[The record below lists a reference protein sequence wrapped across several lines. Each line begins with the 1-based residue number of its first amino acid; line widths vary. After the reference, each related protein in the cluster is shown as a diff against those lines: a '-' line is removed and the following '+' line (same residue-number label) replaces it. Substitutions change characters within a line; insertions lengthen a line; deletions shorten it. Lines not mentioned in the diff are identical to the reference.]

1 MIDIDKIIRTL
12 DLTQSDAREETLV
25 GIIKFIIY
33 NTNVDIA
40 IDHIPELIKKEFS
53 IEVHRLEV
61 EETIFRLIDLNLVE
75 KNGEKIKLSQDETL
89 RIKVQTLKNEEEKEV
104 RFNNFCIHINQIAS
118 DKDYD
123 ITDAEIKKLW
133 ELFLNYL
140 HETYLSYGKNAIL
153 NFTSEESSDVDEV
166 NFLLKKYLKNI
177 DNNNLEKIF
186 IEYIKKFP
194 TYIDSQLLAHLTE
207 LANKTEAFYALGLSR
222 DEYDRI
228 YQDIKF
234 DWIVFVDTNFLYSIL
249 NLHNH
254 PEDDA
259 ARAVLKLGN
268 ELGIKFKYIPKT
280 FDELNNKRKDFDNY
294 LERNLEINQVRAL
307 LKSNKLDNFAR
318 NYYEKKIS
326 DPTNTPHPTDIITH
340 SQNILS
346 SHNLQIYQSKFEAMD
361 PLKDYLLD
369 QESSYSDYL
378 AMLDENRVD
387 KGLKAK
393 GKKDPYQIAHDIFLR
408 ESILFLRKKNVTS
421 LSETKYFGVTLDKT
435 LIKYDHFQTL
445 KKSYT
450 KVIPTFFKPSNLLK
464 KLLKYSP
471 INTEDYL
478 RAFIKTISTPAL
490 DDNFSTSRTAIRSVK
505 YFHKMGINDEKLI
518 FDCLKEEMFLS
529 NFENKENDDNALGEF
544 VESEINKKIV
554 ETSNEIELLK
564 NIQKEKE
571 SELYRVKNVSLSTNQ
586 ENIKLE
592 RKINEIESSLK
603 LYKKEL
609 KKLVGKNNQPN
620 LDSAHNQLTI
630 EHEAENIFVEEKYK
644 EIELKNKKLIGKV
657 LSFKRMYYKIKGVL
671 LILLGLLILFGIL
684 LIFIFQDSDW
694 NFVAHFFNK
703 CEDLPGMRKDLIV
716 YTTTVIIGLLDF
728 FIFKKVREI
737 FNSKKLKEK
746 LEKEIIDDI

>member
-1 MIDIDKIIRTL
+1 MVDIDKIIRTL

-33 NTNVDIA
+33 NANVDIA
-40 IDHIPELIKKEFS
+40 INDIPRLIKNDFS
-53 IEVHRLEV
+53 IEVHNLEV
-61 EETIFRLIDLNLVE
+61 EEAIFKLIDLNLVE
-75 KNGEKIKLSQDETL
+75 KDGEKIKLSQDESL
-89 RIKVQTLKNEEEKEV
+89 KIKGQTLKNEEEKKV
-104 RFNNFCIHINQIAS
+104 RFNNFCTHINQIAF
-118 DKDYD
+118 DKEYD
-123 ITDAEIKKLW
+123 ITDAEIKGLW

-153 NFTSEESSDVDEV
+153 NFTSQESSDVDEV
-166 NFLLKKYLKNI
+166 NFLIKKYLKEIN
-177 DNNNLEKIF
+177 NNNLEKIF
-186 IEYIKKFP
+186 IEYVKKFP
-194 TYIDSQLLAHLTE
+194 TYVDSQLLSHLTE

-249 NLHNH
+249 NLHSH
-254 PEDDA
+254 PEDEA

-280 FDELNNKRKDFDNY
+280 YDELNNKRKDFDNY

-326 DPTNTPHPTDIITH
+326 DPTNTPHPTDIINH
-340 SQNILS
+340 SQNILNS
-346 SHNLQIYQSKFEAMD
+346 NSLQIYQSKFEAMD
-361 PLKDYLLD
+361 SLKDYLLD

-378 AMLDENRVD
+378 SMLDENRVD

-393 GKKDPYQIAHDIFLR
+393 GKKDPYQVAHDIFLR

-445 KKSYT
+445 KKSYS
-450 KVIPTFFKPSNLLK
+450 KVIPTFFKPSHLLK

-505 YFHKMGINDEKLI
+505 YFHKMGINNERLI

-529 NFENKENDDNALGEF
+529 NFENKENDANALGEF
-544 VESEINKKIV
+544 IESEINKKIV
-554 ETSNEIELLK
+554 ETSEEIDKLK
-564 NIQKEKE
+564 NIQKEKD
-571 SELYRVKNVSLSTNQ
+571 SELSKIKNVSLLTNK

-592 RKINEIESSLK
+592 KKIDEIESSLK
-603 LYKKEL
+603 LYQKEL
-609 KKLVGKNNQPN
+609 KKVVNKTNQGS
-620 LDSAHNQLTI
+620 LDSAQNQLTI
-630 EHEAENIFVEEKYK
+630 EHEAENIFVEERYK
-644 EIELKNKKLIGKV
+644 EIELRNKRLVDKV
-657 LSFKRMYYKIKGVL
+657 LSSKRMYYKIKGVI
-671 LILLGLLILFGIL
+671 LILSGLIILFGIL

-694 NFVAHFFNK
+694 NFVAYSFNK
-703 CEDLPGMRKDLIV
+703 CEDLSGMRKDLIV
-716 YTTTVIIGLLDF
+716 FFTTILIGFLDF
-728 FIFKKVREI
+728 LIFKKVKEI
-737 FNSKKLKEK
+737 FFDKKLSER
-746 LEKEIIDDI
+746 LEKEIIDEI